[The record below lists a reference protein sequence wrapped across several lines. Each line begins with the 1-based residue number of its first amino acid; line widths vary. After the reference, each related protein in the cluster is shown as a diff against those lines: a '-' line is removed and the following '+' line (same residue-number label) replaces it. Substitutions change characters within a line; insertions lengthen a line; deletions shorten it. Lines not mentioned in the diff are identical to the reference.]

1 MKKIQIAFILITII
15 ILLPYFNLKAEQKVQ
30 SPDSTVEFTGKNAT
44 KAILYS
50 AFIPGGGQFYNEKY
64 IKAGA
69 TFSLELAF
77 LGSGIYY
84 QIKRENAWDDYIESG
99 NQQDYDTY
107 NDYHI
112 KSQSMY
118 WWFFAVKFVSVVDAY
133 VDAKLFNYDKK
144 KRQLELELE
153 ANSISLNF
161 RF

>member
-50 AFIPGGGQFYNEKY
+50 AFIPGGGQFYNGKY

-69 TFSLELAF
+69 TFGLELAF

-99 NQQDYDTY
+99 NQQDYYTY

-153 ANSISLNF
+153 GNSISLNF